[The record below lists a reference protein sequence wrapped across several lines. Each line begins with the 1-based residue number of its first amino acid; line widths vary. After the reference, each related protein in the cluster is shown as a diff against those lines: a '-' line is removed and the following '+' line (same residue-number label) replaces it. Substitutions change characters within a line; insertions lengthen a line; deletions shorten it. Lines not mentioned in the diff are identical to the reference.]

1 MLESIQR
8 KRLAK
13 KMWDS
18 LGEHRQEAIGVR
30 LIEVAKGKEKACR
43 ELYVRLNTNE

>member
-18 LGEHRQEAIGVR
+18 LGEHRQEAI
-30 LIEVAKGKEKACR
+30 EVAKGKEKVCR
-43 ELYVRLNTNE
+43 ELYVRLNTNG